1 MSHKITVVGLG
12 YVGMSMSVL
21 LSKDHDVIAFDI
33 DKKKVDDLNKGVS
46 PIEDKDIDKAI
57 NEGVNIFATTD
68 PKIAFN
74 ECNYAIIA
82 TPTDYDPDKNFFN
95 TKSIESS
102 IKEIISINRSV
113 NIVIKSTI
121 PIGYTESIKNIFNY
135 KNIYFSPEFLREGKA
150 LFDNLYPS
158 RIIVGNEDEH
168 SREFSSIL
176 KKASK
181 KSDIPAL
188 FMNSNEAEAVKLF
201 ANTYLAMRVAFFNE
215 LDSFCISKKL
225 NAKSIIQG
233 VSFDSRIGDFYNNP
247 SFGYGGYC
255 LPKDTKQMLANF
267 EDIPNSLI
275 SAVVRSNETR
285 QQYLVSQ
292 IRDLNP
298 SVIGIHRLIMK
309 AGSDNFRSSAIGN
322 LMDLLKDEYQI
333 IIYEPSIYKEEHHGF
348 EVINDLE
355 EFKNKSNLIL
365 SNRLSE
371 ALDDVSFKVFTRDV
385 FGTDS

>member
-1 MSHKITVVGLG
+1 MARKGKVSRKTKETSINVEVNIDGKGKYQIDTGIGFLDHMLEQ
-12 YVGMSMSVL
+12 
-21 LSKDHDVIAFDI
+21 LSKHSLIDLKVKAKGDTHIDLHHTTEDTGIAI
-33 DKKKVDDLNKGVS
+33 G
-46 PIEDKDIDKAI
+46 
-57 NEGVNIFATTD
+57 
-68 PKIAFN
+68 
-74 ECNYAIIA
+74 EC
-82 TPTDYDPDKNFFN
+82 
-95 TKSIESS
+95 
-102 IKEIISINRSV
+102 
-113 NIVIKSTI
+113 
-121 PIGYTESIKNIFNY
+121 
-135 KNIYFSPEFLREGKA
+135 
-150 LFDNLYPS
+150 
-158 RIIVGNEDEH
+158 
-168 SREFSSIL
+168 L

-188 FMNSNEAEAVKLF
+188 FMNSSEAEAVKLF

-275 SAVVRSNETR
+275 SAIVRSNETR

-322 LMDLLKDEYQI
+322 LMDLLKDVE
-333 IIYEPSIYKEEHHGF
+333 
-348 EVINDLE
+348 
-355 EFKNKSNLIL
+355 
-365 SNRLSE
+365 
-371 ALDDVSFKVFTRDV
+371 
-385 FGTDS
+385 